1 MTSIK
6 ISKNSIVFAFFSLII
21 LMPAYITDQ
30 MSFFKAL
37 SNFVAIC
44 MVLFIVKEK
53 IRLWVS

>member
-37 SNFVAIC
+37 YIFSNAVDLNLLSSE
-44 MVLFIVKEK
+44 VHV
-53 IRLWVS
+53 R